1 MIVFAAIAPHG
12 EIAMEESDGS
22 PTRAG
27 MDELARRFEAAEPET
42 TIVFTPHNVHVEES
56 YAVVTAAR
64 IHGTLADLDRPE
76 LALSCP
82 VDRELALAVR
92 DAIRADGLPV
102 VGVSFGGNMVEQSAM
117 PIDWGVFVPIWFMGG
132 RTESQTPVVV
142 VSPARDRP
150 IEEHVRVGAAVA
162 RAAADRRVA
171 VIASCDHGHAHIAEG
186 PYGYDPA
193 AAEFDERVVGLLGSD
208 GLGDLLDFDPEFVAR
223 ASADSWWQMVML
235 HGALGDAF
243 DAELLSYET
252 KRYYGMLCAA
262 FRSRAG

>member
-27 MDELARRFEAAEPET
+27 MDELARRFAAARPEV
-42 TIVFTPHNVHVEES
+42 TIVFTPHNAHVEGS
-56 YAVVTAAR
+56 FAVVTAAR
-64 IHGTLADLDRPE
+64 IEGTLAALDRPD
-76 LALSCP
+76 LVLDCP
-82 VDRELALAVR
+82 VDRDLALAVR

-117 PIDWGVFVPIWFMGG
+117 PIDWGVFVPVWFMGG
-132 RTESQTPVVV
+132 RGEPQTPVVV

-150 IEEHVRVGAAVA
+150 IDEHVNVGAAVA
-162 RAAADRRVA
+162 RATGDRRVA
-171 VIASCDHGHAHIAEG
+171 VIASCDHGHAHSAEG
-186 PYGYDPA
+186 PYGYDQA
-193 AAEFDERVVGLLGSD
+193 AAEFDERVVEVVRSD
-208 GLGDLLDFDPEFVAR
+208 RLDQLLDLDPEFVER
-223 ASADSWWQMVML
+223 AAADSWWQMVML

-243 DAELLSYET
+243 AAEFLTYEV

-262 FRSRAG
+262 YRPRR